1 MEKTHILLDAG
12 KHEVSGWMVYSG
24 TSRIYVYISVAGGRN
39 ICYGLANSK
48 ADGGC
53 RSLPQ
58 AALQRQLEDGRN
70 EYYIF

>member
-1 MEKTHILLDAG
+1 MRYLD
-12 KHEVSGWMVYSG
+12 GWFIPTPPGYTFIFRLPVGGIFAMVLQIVK
-24 TSRIYVYISVAGGRN
+24 RM
-39 ICYGLANSK
+39 
-48 ADGGC
+48 GGC